1 MKSKK
6 SVLLV
11 DDSPFFA
18 SQMSR
23 SLRQDPSLYVQ
34 TVHTQTEGLSV
45 LKESTFDVVIWD
57 IVMLNPDSLS
67 IVETLKKQA
76 GLFLLRASD
85 VEALRWRGCNPEA
98 DTQTTVVQKPKTVE
112 DMVRFGQVYIHG
124 QHPSNGTSTTDS
136 VGPNAYI
143 EQLEKQLPL
152 VSPCVIGV
160 VASTGGPAA
169 LVEMLQVLPAEYPI
183 PIFVVQHMA
192 GGFMS
197 TFCDWLNS
205 RLSLPV
211 QVATHRRLIRAGV
224 WLAPDG
230 SHLEVFR
237 NRMFLDSELSTVQF
251 SKPSGDVLLRSLG
264 LNFASRSLGIVM
276 TGLGEDGAQ
285 GLSEMASHGG
295 QAYTQSPNTCVVPG
309 MVEASLSN
317 CEVHGSMS
325 PVELGQLLQGFAPT
339 RFSSDSF

>member
-23 SLRQDPSLYVQ
+23 SLRQDPSLHVQ
-34 TVHTQTEGLSV
+34 TVHTQTEGLSA

-67 IVETLKKQA
+67 IVHTLKKQA
-76 GLFLLRASD
+76 GLFLLRTSD
-85 VEALRWRGCNPEA
+85 VEALRWRGFDPEL
-98 DTQTTVVQKPKTVE
+98 DVQTTVVQKPKSVE
-112 DMVRFGQVYIHG
+112 EMVLFRQVYIHG
-124 QHPSNGTSTTDS
+124 GRSEIALPTD
-136 VGPNAYI
+136 VGVPNSYI
-143 EQLEKQLPL
+143 EQLQAQLPL

-169 LVEMLQVLPAEYPI
+169 LVEMLKVLPAEYPI
-183 PIFVVQHMA
+183 PIFIVQHMS

-197 TFCDWLNS
+197 TFSDWLNS

-211 QVATHRRLIRAGV
+211 QVATHRQVIRAGV

-230 SHLEVFR
+230 THLEISR
-237 NRMFLDSELSTVQF
+237 NRMLLNTELAAVQF

-264 LNFASRSLGIVM
+264 HTFASRSLGVVM
-276 TGLGEDGAQ
+276 TGLGQDGAQ
-285 GLSEMASHGG
+285 GLSDVLSHGG
-295 QAYTQSPNTCVVPG
+295 QVYIQSPETCVVPG
-309 MVEASLSN
+309 MVEASLSK
-317 CEVHGSMS
+317 CPVQESLS
-325 PVELGQLLQGFAPT
+325 PVELGTLLQGFAPT
-339 RFSSDSF
+339 RISPDVF